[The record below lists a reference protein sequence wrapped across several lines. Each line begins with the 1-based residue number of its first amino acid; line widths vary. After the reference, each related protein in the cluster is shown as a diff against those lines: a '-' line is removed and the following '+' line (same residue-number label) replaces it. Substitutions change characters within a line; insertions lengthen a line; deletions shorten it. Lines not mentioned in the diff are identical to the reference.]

1 MYLHVG
7 EDIVLNCED
16 IVGIFDLDNTTV
28 SPITRSYL
36 AYKEKDGDV
45 VNVSEKLPKSF
56 IVCSEDGGEKVY
68 ISQISPGVL
77 SKRKL

>member
-28 SPITRSYL
+28 SPITRNYL
-36 AYKEKDGDV
+36 TYKEKEGLV

-56 IVCSEDGGEKVY
+56 IVCKEESRETIY